1 MNAFADLVGRDRRNE
16 TVACRVGADSH
27 IYTYDRFC
35 TTAWKTG
42 HVLRRLGVH
51 EESVV
56 GVGPAPDPKALL
68 AVVGT
73 GLLGAT
79 ARLDPPSA
87 FDGRA
92 LVAPV
97 ADVSEF
103 TLPPGGQRVGYGG
116 DPDDPTVAH
125 FEEQVWG
132 ENPVLPPEAPGPDA
146 RAVIDDVGAATQG
159 ELLEAARTVA
169 DREDVDSATT
179 VAFRASLSDRRALA
193 GALVPLVTSGTLVFP
208 DNDGVACVDDDPPD
222 IGIGDGGPEPRTIPL
237 GDVPI
242 GKR

>member
-1 MNAFADLVGRDRRNE
+1 MHSFADLVGRDRRNE
-16 TVACRVGADSH
+16 AVACRVGADSH

-35 TTAWKTG
+35 TTAWKTA

-56 GVGPAPDPKALL
+56 GVVPAPDPKALL

-79 ARLDPPSA
+79 SRLDPPRE

-97 ADVSEF
+97 TDVGDYA
-103 TLPPGGQRVGYGG
+103 LPPGGQRVGYGG
-116 DPDDPTVAH
+116 DPEDPTVAH

-146 RAVIDDVGAATQG
+146 RAVIDETGEATQG
-159 ELLEAARTVA
+159 DLLTAARSVA
-169 DREDVDSATT
+169 DGEAVDGETT
-179 VAFRASLSDRRALA
+179 VALRTALSNARAIA
-193 GALVPLVTSGTLVFP
+193 GALAPLVVGGTLVFP
-208 DNDGVACVDDDPPD
+208 DGGEGEETVCDLA
-222 IGIGDGGPEPRTIPL
+222 IGDGPEERTVSIES
-237 GDVPI
+237 I
-242 GKR
+242 GV

>member
-1 MNAFADLVGRDRRNE
+1 MHSFADLVGRERRNE
-16 TVACRVGADSH
+16 AVACRVGAHSS

-35 TTAWKTG
+35 TTAWKTA

-51 EESVV
+51 EDSVV
-56 GVGPAPDPKALL
+56 GVVPTPDPKALL
-68 AVVGT
+68 AILGT

-79 ARLDPPSA
+79 ARLDPPRE

-92 LVAPV
+92 LVGPA
-97 ADVSEF
+97 SEVGDYA
-103 TLPPGGQRVGYGG
+103 LSPGGQRVGYGG

-146 RAVIDDVGAATQG
+146 RGVIDDAGETTQG

-169 DREDVDSATT
+169 DREGIHEETT
-179 VAFRASLSDRRALA
+179 VAFRASLSNARALA
-193 GALVPLVTSGTLVFP
+193 GAFVPLVAGGTLVFSEG
-208 DNDGVACVDDDPPD
+208 DDGNDAVCDLA
-222 IGIGDGGPEPRTIPL
+222 IGDGPEERT
-237 GDVPI
+237 VPTDSI
-242 GKR
+242 TV